1 MTVGGF
7 SAPPN
12 TSHSVSDTAVFFSSV
27 NPCSATMWMSIVACC
42 NTQFWRFVATQ
53 RLWQSAAAKQMA
65 QLLAFEFGKF
75 MKDNVAMRVRQRKH
89 WFALVVQR
97 DIV

>member
-1 MTVGGF
+1 
-7 SAPPN
+7 
-12 TSHSVSDTAVFFSSV
+12 
-27 NPCSATMWMSIVACC
+27 
-42 NTQFWRFVATQ
+42 
-53 RLWQSAAAKQMA
+53 MA

-89 WFALVVQR
+89 WFARVVQR